1 LSSARAAA
9 IADLLSS
16 LEVVLI
22 SCQVVP
28 DTDRESAWDA
38 DADRITGEVA
48 GHLANARARLSPA
61 SIRPPHRAADGFGP
75 NEAMGGDSRGAD

>member
-1 LSSARAAA
+1 MRNDTSTLPSTRAAA

-28 DTDRESAWDA
+28 DADRGSAWDA

-48 GHLANARARLSPA
+48 RHLATARARLSPSHDPYTA
-61 SIRPPHRAADGFGP
+61 PVRRQGF
-75 NEAMGGDSRGAD
+75 